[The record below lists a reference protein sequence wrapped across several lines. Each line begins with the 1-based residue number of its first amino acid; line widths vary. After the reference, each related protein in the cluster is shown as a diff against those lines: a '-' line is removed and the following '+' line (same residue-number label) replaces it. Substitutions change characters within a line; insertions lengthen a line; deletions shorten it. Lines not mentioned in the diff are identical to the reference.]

1 MPIKFPVTLGVA
13 ALLFSS
19 AAWSA
24 PVSSSWRG
32 YTSINKG
39 VFDLGLENMLLFRS
53 NSTPIKGTS
62 GVEDGE
68 VSASEFAYQGGLSG
82 RYFVIRNL
90 AVGASANF
98 FMRSRTDETDQPGPS
113 DEPVEITS
121 KDSGFIGFAMAH
133 YYIRLGNSFFITP
146 GLGGGYFTG
155 TRETPVAGTGNQ
167 VAETTI
173 SGPAGRADL
182 GAVFYAGPQFNLKAG
197 LTFIGRFG
205 QESFEDTGGA
215 GSTPDPVDFT
225 SIDGAFNIG
234 LGYTF

>member
-1 MPIKFPVTLGVA
+1 MSIRLSAALGVA
-13 ALLFSS
+13 ALLFSG
-19 AAWSA
+19 AAAAA

-32 YTSINKG
+32 YTSIDKG
-39 VFDLGLENMLLFRS
+39 VFDLGFENMLLFRS
-53 NSTPIKGTS
+53 TSTPIKGAQ

-68 VSASEFAYQGGLSG
+68 RSASEFAYQGGLSG

-98 FMRSRTDETDQPGPS
+98 FLRSRTDTTDQPGPS
-113 DEPVEITS
+113 DEPVEVTS
-121 KDSGFIGFAMAH
+121 KDSGFIGFAMSH

-146 GLGGGYFTG
+146 GLGGGYFSG
-155 TRETPVAGTGNQ
+155 TRETPVAGTANQ

-197 LTFIGRFG
+197 LTFVARFG
-205 QESFEDTGGA
+205 QESFEETA
-215 GSTPDPVDFT
+215 GSAPDPVDFT